1 MNNYSFKKDM
11 IIRSIKIVDIGYII
25 LLQFIAGYSLGIF
38 LDNHFTKLFGDNY
51 ENKTNIKLISE
62 ILLQVMVTGITSYIT
77 RNLIEFIPFPLNG
90 IYGFNH
96 MKVKELTSGP
106 ILTFFLFLFQYRL
119 QNKIVYVRNR
129 SLSKPK

>member
-96 MKVKELTSGP
+96 MKVKELTGGQ
-106 ILTFFLFLFQYRL
+106 ILLFFLFLFQYRL

-129 SLSKPK
+129 SLLQS